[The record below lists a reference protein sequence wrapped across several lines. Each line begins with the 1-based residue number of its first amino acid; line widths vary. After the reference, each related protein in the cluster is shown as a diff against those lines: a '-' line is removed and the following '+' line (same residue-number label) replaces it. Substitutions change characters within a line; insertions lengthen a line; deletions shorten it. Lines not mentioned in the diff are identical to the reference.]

1 MTRGILRFFAA
12 LGVSLSV
19 ILCALAPMGVAEDE
33 TAVDESAVDA
43 TVADEIAE
51 GEPDFTP
58 EERDFIA
65 SHDSLRIGYVQDR
78 VPVSFTGE
86 DGELAGIS
94 RYIFDH
100 VSELCGIEF
109 DYVPLPAGDVTY
121 DYLLSADLDL
131 VSSVEYNK
139 ENQNARG
146 ILISNPYLSSRKVVV
161 ARDGLEFRYD
171 ANLKIAIST
180 GSQTLRKVLGAS
192 YPNFELVDYP
202 SIDACFDA
210 VNSGEADL
218 MIQNQYV
225 VEYWM
230 SKPIYEKL
238 KVIPVLGLDD
248 QLCFSA
254 VVAFGEGSEQSQADG
269 RTLINILNKTISSM
283 SEDEV
288 GSFTIQGIMENQYR
302 FTVSDFLYRYRLAVT
317 ALCILLLII
326 LVLAFLLIRLHIRYT
341 ENKADTKARGQFL
354 SAMSHEIR
362 TPLNGLIGLNHLM
375 LGNTDDKERLTN
387 YLNQSNV
394 TANYLVSLVNDMLDM
409 SSLQSENLTLDLKPV
424 DLKLV
429 IDTINSITE
438 HAMADK
444 GISYSSS
451 CALTWPCVLGDEVRI
466 QQVLLNLL
474 DNARK
479 FTPEGGK
486 VTLSVKQE
494 LTEASEV
501 LTTAEVSDNG
511 RGMSREFQKHIFDI
525 FARELDTVSKGNE
538 GTGLGLPISRR
549 LAMLMNGDLTFVSD
563 KGRGSTFTFT
573 FVAEP
578 SVMPKKEE
586 PKHPDASRPKPNILV
601 AEDNELNGEI
611 ILELLRENGYKAE
624 LAENGKIALEMFE
637 RSESGEFGV
646 ILMDLLMPEMDGF
659 EAAKAI
665 RALDRPDA
673 KTIRIFACTA
683 NSSDEDREKAALSG
697 MNEFITKP
705 VDVGKLI
712 KKLEE

>member
-1 MTRGILRFFAA
+1 MARGILRFFAA
-12 LGVSLSV
+12 LGVSLSL
-19 ILCALAPMGVAEDE
+19 ILCALAPAAVAEG
-33 TAVDESAVDA
+33 ESAVDA
-43 TVADEIAE
+43 TAE
-51 GEPDFTP
+51 GGPNFTP
-58 EERDFIA
+58 EERNFIA

-109 DYVPLPAGDVTY
+109 EYVPLPAGDVTY

-269 RTLINILNKTISSM
+269 RTLINILNKTINSM

-409 SSLQSENLTLDLKPV
+409 SSLQSENLTLDLKPI

-429 IDTINSITE
+429 IDTVNSITE

-444 GISYSSS
+444 GIAYSSN

-479 FTPEGGK
+479 FTPKGGK
-486 VTLSVKQE
+486 VTLSVRQE
-494 LTEASEV
+494 LTEDSEV

-511 RGMSREFQKHIFDI
+511 RGMSREFQKHIFDV

-563 KGRGSTFTFT
+563 KGKGSAFTFT

-586 PKHPDASRPKPNILV
+586 PKYPDASRLKPNILV

-637 RSESGEFGV
+637 RSENGEFGV
-646 ILMDLLMPEMDGF
+646 ILMDLLMPELDGF

-665 RALDRPDA
+665 RALDRSDA
-673 KTIRIFACTA
+673 KTVRIFACTA

>member
-1 MTRGILRFFAA
+1 MARGILRFFAA

-19 ILCALAPMGVAEDE
+19 ILCTLAPAAVAAGESAADE
-33 TAVDESAVDA
+33 SAADATAVDESAA
-43 TVADEIAE
+43 GGI
-51 GEPDFTP
+51 DFTP

-78 VPVSFTGE
+78 VPVSFSGE

-109 DYVPLPAGDVTY
+109 EYVPLPAGDVTY

-161 ARDGLEFRYD
+161 ARDGLDFRYD

-269 RTLINILNKTISSM
+269 RTLINILNKTINSM

-288 GSFTIQGIMENQYR
+288 GNFTIQGIMENQYR

-375 LGNTDDKERLTN
+375 LGNIGDKERLTN
-387 YLNQSNV
+387 YLNQSTV

-409 SSLQSENLTLDLKPV
+409 SSLQSENLTLDLKPI

-429 IDTINSITE
+429 IDTVNSITE

-444 GISYSSS
+444 GIGYSSS
-451 CALTWPCVLGDEVRI
+451 CTLTWPCVLGDEVRI

-479 FTPEGGK
+479 FTPKGGK
-486 VTLSVKQE
+486 VTLSVRQE
-494 LTEASEV
+494 LTEDSEV

-511 RGMSREFQKHIFDI
+511 RGMSREFQKHIFDV

-563 KGRGSTFTFT
+563 KGRGSEFTFT

-586 PKHPDASRPKPNILV
+586 PKHLDASRPKPNILV

-673 KTIRIFACTA
+673 KTVRIFACTA

>member
-1 MTRGILRFFAA
+1 MARGFLRFFAA
-12 LGVSLSV
+12 LGAAFALL
-19 ILCALAPMGVAEDE
+19 LCAFP
-33 TAVDESAVDA
+33 TAANA
-43 TVADEIAE
+43 ADEFAAGGI
-51 GEPDFTP
+51 DLTP

-65 SHDSLRIGYVQDR
+65 SHDTLRIGYVQDR
-78 VPVSFTGE
+78 IPISFTGE
-86 DGELAGIS
+86 DGSLAGIS

-100 VSELCGIEF
+100 VSELCGIDFE
-109 DYVPLPAGDVTY
+109 YVPLPAGDVTY

-139 ENQNARG
+139 ENINARG
-146 ILISNPYLSSRKVVV
+146 ILISEPYLSSRKVVV
-161 ARDGLEFRYD
+161 ARDGLEFKYD

-230 SKPIYEKL
+230 SKPAYEKL
-238 KVIPVLGLDD
+238 KVIPALGLDD

-269 RTLINILNKTISSM
+269 RTLINILNKTINSM
-283 SEDEV
+283 FEDEI

-302 FTVSDFLYRYRLAVT
+302 FTVSDFLYRYRIAVT
-317 ALCILLLII
+317 TLCLLLLVI
-326 LVLAFLLIRLHIRYT
+326 LILAFLLIRLHVRYT
-341 ENKADTKARGQFL
+341 ENKADAKAKALFL
-354 SAMSHEIR
+354 SSMSHEIR

-375 LGNTDDKERLTN
+375 LGSFDDKERLTN
-387 YLNQSNV
+387 YLNQSTV
-394 TANYLVSLVNDMLDM
+394 TANYLASLVSDMLDM
-409 SSLQSENLTLDLKPV
+409 SSLQSENLSLELKPV
-424 DLKLV
+424 DLELLL
-429 IDTINSITE
+429 DTVNSMTE
-438 HAMADK
+438 SAMSEK
-444 GISYSSS
+444 GVTYRSEHD
-451 CALTWPCVLGDEVRI
+451 LTWPCVLGDEVRI
-466 QQVLLNLL
+466 QQILLNLL

-479 FTPEGGK
+479 FTPPGGEAA
-486 VTLSVKQE
+486 LSVTQE
-494 LTEASEV
+494 LIENGEV
-501 LTTAEVSDNG
+501 ITSAVVSDNG
-511 RGMSREFQKHIFDI
+511 RGMNPEFQKHIFDI

-549 LAMLMNGDLTFVSD
+549 LAMLMNGDLTFVSE
-563 KGRGSTFTFT
+563 KGKGSKFTFTFT
-573 FVAEP
+573 AEP
-578 SVMPKKEE
+578 SVMPKKAE
-586 PKHPDASRPKPNILV
+586 PKEAAASRPKPNILV

-611 ILELLRENGYKAE
+611 LLELLRESGYKAE

-673 KTIRIFACTA
+673 KTVRIFACTA